1 MTQPHSS
8 NSSDF
13 RTGKRTH
20 SRTGIIAIA
29 AVVVVLLALGIV
41 PRMVHSR
48 AMSTETSAASDTIAT
63 ASVATAKRAAAGPLV
78 LPGTL
83 QPLHETVVYA
93 RSAGYVRRW
102 YADIGTHVTT
112 GQVLATIEAPEV
124 DQEVQQAQAQ
134 FHQATATLAL
144 AKSDLDRW
152 QALARDSAVSQQ
164 ELDQKTA
171 AYQAGLATVNAQRAN
186 VQRFTSLQG
195 YSKVM
200 APFAGVVTARNVDVG
215 TLVNPGTGSSGANGG
230 TGGQGL
236 FRVSQSDT
244 MRVYVNV
251 PQGQAAELHTGQS
264 ADVTVPEIR
273 NRTFTGTVARTADA
287 LDPST
292 RTLLVEIDVPN
303 RDHALLAGS
312 FAQVKIGMGTA
323 VQPIVVPANA
333 LLFNTGGTQI
343 VVVDQRGVAHYHKVE
358 VGRDYGAT
366 VEILSGIDDGA
377 TVVLNPSD
385 DVKDGHAIRA
395 VHVSAG
401 KS

>member
-1 MTQPHSS
+1 MTQTHSS
-8 NSSDF
+8 KAAPSRRG
-13 RTGKRTH
+13 RTGT
-20 SRTGIIAIA
+20 IALA
-29 AVVVVLLALGIV
+29 AGLLVLLAAGIV
-41 PRMVHSR
+41 PRVLHR
-48 AMSTETSAASDTIAT
+48 RTVSTETSAASDTITT
-63 ASVATAKRAAAGPLV
+63 ASVAVAKRAATGPLI

-102 YADIGTHVTT
+102 YADIGTRVTT

-134 FHQATATLAL
+134 FRQATATLAL

-171 AYQAGLATVNAQRAN
+171 AYQASLATANAQRAN

-200 APFAGVVTARNVDVG
+200 APFSGVVTARNVDVG

-251 PQGQAAELHTGQS
+251 PQGQAAALHPGQTAEVS
-264 ADVTVPEIR
+264 VPEIR
-273 NRTFTGTVARTADA
+273 NRSFTGRVARTADA

-292 RTLLVEIDVPN
+292 RTLLVEVDVPN
-303 RDHALLAGS
+303 VDHALLAGS
-312 FAQVKIGMGTA
+312 FAQVRIATGTTA
-323 VQPIVVPANA
+323 QPIVVPANA

-343 VVVDQRGVAHYHKVE
+343 VVVDGRGVAHYRKVE

-385 DVKDGHAIRA
+385 DVKDGHTIRTVRVA
-395 VHVSAG
+395 AA